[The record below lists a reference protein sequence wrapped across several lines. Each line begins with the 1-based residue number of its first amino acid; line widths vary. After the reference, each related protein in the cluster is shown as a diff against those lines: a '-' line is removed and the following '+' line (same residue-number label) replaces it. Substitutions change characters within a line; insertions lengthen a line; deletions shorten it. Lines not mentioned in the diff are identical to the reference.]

1 MTRPGPPAHPPGR
14 VPDGTRVV
22 ALTGNIA
29 AGKSVV
35 ARRLAALGATIID
48 ADVLA
53 REAVAPGTPALA
65 AIVAR
70 FGADMLAP
78 DGTLDRARLRRHVF
92 ADPVARTALNAIV
105 HPEVIR
111 RRDAALAA
119 ARARGDR
126 VVVFDIP
133 LLFETGRDG
142 EFQTVLLVD
151 APAAV
156 RRDRLV
162 RDRGLSPAEAEAMI
176 AAQGPSGPK
185 RARATLVFDNVGTVT
200 DLEAAVDAAWPAL
213 RDGH

>member
-1 MTRPGPPAHPPGR
+1 

-126 VVVFDIP
+126 VVVCDIP

-142 EFQTVLLVD
+142 EFETVLLVD